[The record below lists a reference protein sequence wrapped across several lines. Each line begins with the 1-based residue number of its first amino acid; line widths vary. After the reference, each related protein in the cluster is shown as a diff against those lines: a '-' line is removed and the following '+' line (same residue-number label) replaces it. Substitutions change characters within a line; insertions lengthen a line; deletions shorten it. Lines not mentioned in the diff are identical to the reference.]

1 MTWKNVTYQDCDSKN
16 EMLKSKVQPYDEIH
30 NAFLKCILYVKILLL
45 IFKDV
50 GLDILSNT

>member
-1 MTWKNVTYQDCDSKN
+1 MSLIKIVIKKIFK
-16 EMLKSKVQPYDEIH
+16 KSKVQPYDEIR